1 MLNTRSGELFKIA
14 FSDNVATNHICT
26 NCRYI
31 FWFRKG

>member
-14 FSDNVATNHICT
+14 FLDNVATNHICT